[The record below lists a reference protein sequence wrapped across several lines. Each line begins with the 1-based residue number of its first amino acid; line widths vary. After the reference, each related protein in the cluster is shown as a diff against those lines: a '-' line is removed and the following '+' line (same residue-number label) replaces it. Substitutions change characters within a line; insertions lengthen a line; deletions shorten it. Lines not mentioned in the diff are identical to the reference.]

1 MTILQ
6 DVSQTMAQADT
17 ECDSLK
23 RQIAALRAENA
34 RLKARATQRLRCKVS
49 DKGAVSVYGMGRW
62 PVTLYRSQ
70 WEALLGFADTIR
82 EFIADNSDVLS
93 EKGE

>member
-6 DVSQTMAQADT
+6 DVGS
-17 ECDSLK
+17 EN
-23 RQIAALRAENA
+23 ALLERLARLEAENA